1 MTLAHRLRLWF
12 EKNQRDLPWRKTR
25 DPYRI
30 WLSEVML
37 QQTRVAAVIPYYERF
52 LLRFP
57 DYQTLAA
64 ANESDLLAMWS
75 GLGYYSR
82 ARNLQ
87 KAARLMVQASGFPNQ
102 YEAIRDFL
110 YTRMRGYREGSTRTP
125 VAPALVVGAE
135 DGQVDRLLREA
146 VEELR
151 AARLALERLA
161 GGGPA
166 EGPRD
171 V

>member
-1 MTLAHRLRLWF
+1 MTLARRLRTWF
-12 EKNQRDLPWRKTR
+12 KKNQRDLPWRKTQ
-25 DPYRI
+25 DPYKI

-37 QQTRVAAVIPYYERF
+37 QQTRVVAVIPYYERF

-87 KAARLMVQASGFPNQ
+87 KAARLMVEVGGFPDQ
-102 YEAIRDFL
+102 YEA
-110 YTRMRGYREGSTRTP
+110 SNHSC
-125 VAPALVVGAE
+125 
-135 DGQVDRLLREA
+135 
-146 VEELR
+146 
-151 AARLALERLA
+151 
-161 GGGPA
+161 
-166 EGPRD
+166 
-171 V
+171 